1 MSKAKTVK
9 TNKTKAVK
17 VSRKTSKPKHTRYRL
32 MFKYWKEGKE
42 ESPLTESTVTTDY
55 LRTARAEFR
64 NQLRMLVYPVEIDA
78 ASMKRIVEA
87 GYVVA
92 SGSFFMGDADR
103 FAMIL
108 TDTLNPVEPPAMY
121 AFVTARPLPSR
132 VMNGFSL

>member
-9 TNKTKAVK
+9 TNKTKTAK
-17 VSRKTSKPKHTRYRL
+17 GSRETSKPKHTRYRL

-42 ESPLTESTVTTDY
+42 ESPLTASTFTTDY

-64 NQLRMLVYPVEIDA
+64 SQLRRLVYPVEIDA
-78 ASMKRIVEA
+78 ASMKRIVDA

-92 SGSFFMGDADR
+92 SGSFYMGDADR

-108 TDTLNPVEPPAMY
+108 TDTLNPVDPPAMY
-121 AFVTARPLPSR
+121 ALESQRDGWLMRCFTPEE
-132 VMNGFSL
+132 